1 MKKMKTCY
9 FCNNPL
15 GKEERKFC
23 RKPECQEKK
32 KDYVRKKNR
41 ENNLRSARKKRA
53 KRLAADPKYCLHCGK
68 AFSVDDDRKLLVCR
82 RDECQAWWKVEKI
95 ERVRERS
102 KNYVRRKNVRPSPA
116 GRASARASQEDYGPD
131 DWSHEKYL
139 KQEEELKK
147 PNGRVC
153 LRNGCKTACVG
164 VYYFCE
170 LHRNKNIARAN
181 AVDLRNDV
189 VCTDMLLFV

>member
-1 MKKMKTCY
+1 MSEKQKTKTCF
-9 FCNNPL
+9 FCNEPL

-23 RKPECQEKK
+23 RKSECQEKK

-41 ENNLRSARKKRA
+41 ENNLRSARKARA
-53 KRLAADPKYCLHCGK
+53 KVLAANPKYCEYCGK
-68 AFSVDDDRKLLVCR
+68 AFTVDDDRKLLVCR

-95 ERVRERS
+95 ERARERS
-102 KNYVRRKNVRPSPA
+102 KNYVRRKNVQSPPSV
-116 GRASARASQEDYGPD
+116 RASREKYGPD

-139 KQEEELKK
+139 KQEEERKK
-147 PNGRVC
+147 TNGRTC
-153 LRNGCKTACVG
+153 MREGCTEKCVG

-170 LHRNKNIARAN
+170 EHRKQNIARAN

-189 VCTDMLLFV
+189 ACSGMPFFG